1 VPSPPPGQPTH
12 PARGPEKKRPQ
23 EALLLMRLPRARAAS
38 GGMPIGVRRRD
49 ESELCEGRAPRR
61 GREANDDGRL
71 QAFRSRAFANGKSG
85 ASFSLIDPRGSD
97 VRFAARSAA
106 TEPTRNAAGV
116 LVGVGEI
123 V

>member
-1 VPSPPPGQPTH
+1 VRKQG
-12 PARGPEKKRPQ
+12 
-23 EALLLMRLPRARAAS
+23 AAVS
-38 GGMPIGVRRRD
+38 VR
-49 ESELCEGRAPRR
+49 GRAPRR
-61 GREANDDGRL
+61 RRGAIVDGRL
-71 QAFRSRAFANGKSG
+71 QTFRSRAFANGKSG

-97 VRFAARSAA
+97 VRIAACSAA